1 MNTAMV
7 DHTNIGSAS
16 PPPLSLGSSA
26 ERGHILQAPS
36 RRDSKNFGSYASI
49 GSSFSAQSNDLSSLG
64 HIRRPNVADPLGR
77 PHTADLSSRTLR
89 SPFSRVQRKQSALRP
104 NSSSKARS
112 VAYREANIAKSA
124 SAFDRAYNDP
134 TMLPPYIADAIASRS
149 APFGTDSTHSVS
161 THSVPRAG
169 DGTEDPHLVRL
180 TPLGKTY
187 VSYFARPAPFVK
199 YVSEKRL
206 SFEEEEALREKATS
220 ANILEAQLEEMK
232 KMFLEYHKKTEEAK
246 VSKSVS
252 KFKSLL
258 ERKGDVDGKGSTD
271 SVSRSEPHL
280 KTKKGVD
287 TTESAGGVPN
297 PVEDGEGVQS
307 MMRTNV
313 LLRLRLAGMAFKKT
327 GAQNITSTHHN
338 SSQGSSHKHPRS
350 LDRFN
355 DDMEELQGE
364 ISAFDKST
372 GGSALPPALVDAFAC
387 GLGEGESQEAEA
399 LRAAMTHIKE
409 LNMKLSVLGAKTAAS
424 SLVDRMRRSDDK
436 SGEIYD
442 DDIDDDLKSQ
452 VKELTVEVESLKN
465 QLGSTTHAG
474 REFARALKDQPGGS
488 KSIRDYFLANP
499 PKVVVIP
506 MFFPTAAKS
515 SDEKTSILD
524 KFGPKSESHSGESP
538 NKESIET
545 DASPNEIYE
554 ETAVGE
560 GLEGDA
566 LGDNDDFEDEASTPS
581 KFGPIKRSHSSHED
595 SRDMQGWAKWQ
606 IHDDEEGTSGASSS
620 SGRHNPGS
628 SEKQPR
634 AAQSASPA
642 PSGGQI
648 NNERPVDK
656 NGSRARHTQA
666 PLDVSPL
673 AKYLKVRSLPIS

>member
-1 MNTAMV
+1 MA
-7 DHTNIGSAS
+7 DHTNEGSDS
-16 PPPLSLGSSA
+16 PTSISLSPSA
-26 ERGHILQAPS
+26 ERRNILQAPLKRAPKS
-36 RRDSKNFGSYASI
+36 PHSNASSS
-49 GSSFSAQSNDLSSLG
+49 GSFSAQSGDQLSLG
-64 HIRRPNVADPLGR
+64 RFRRPNVADPLSR

-89 SPFSRVQRKQSALRP
+89 SPFSRVQRKHTSLRH
-104 NSSSKARS
+104 NSSSGAHS
-112 VAYREANIAKSA
+112 IASREANIAKSA
-124 SAFDRAYNDP
+124 SAFDRAYSDP

-149 APFGTDSTHSVS
+149 AIGIDSSNSVS
-161 THSVPRAG
+161 MHSVPRAG
-169 DGTEDPHLVRL
+169 DGTDDPHLVRL

-206 SFEEEEALREKATS
+206 SFEEEEALREKAAS
-220 ANILEAQLEEMK
+220 ADILEAQLEEMK

-287 TTESAGGVPN
+287 TTESAGSVPN
-297 PVEDGEGVQS
+297 PVEDDDGVQS

-452 VKELTVEVESLKN
+452 IKELTGEVESLKK
-465 QLGSTTHAG
+465 QLRNTTHAG

>member
-1 MNTAMV
+1 MA
-7 DHTNIGSAS
+7 DHTNEGSDS
-16 PPPLSLGSSA
+16 PTSISLSPSA
-26 ERGHILQAPS
+26 ERRNILQAPLKRAPKS
-36 RRDSKNFGSYASI
+36 PHSNASSS
-49 GSSFSAQSNDLSSLG
+49 GSFSAQSGDQLSLG
-64 HIRRPNVADPLGR
+64 RFRRPNVADPLSR

-89 SPFSRVQRKQSALRP
+89 SPFSRVQRKHTSLRH
-104 NSSSKARS
+104 NSSSGAHS
-112 VAYREANIAKSA
+112 IASREANIAKSA
-124 SAFDRAYNDP
+124 SAFDRAYSDP

-149 APFGTDSTHSVS
+149 AIGIDSSNSVS
-161 THSVPRAG
+161 MHSVPRAG
-169 DGTEDPHLVRL
+169 DGTDDPHLVRL

-206 SFEEEEALREKATS
+206 SFEEEEALREKAAS
-220 ANILEAQLEEMK
+220 ADILEAQLEEMK

-372 GGSALPPALVDAFAC
+372 GGSALPPALVDAFAH

-465 QLGSTTHAG
+465 QLGNTTHAG

-524 KFGPKSESHSGESP
+524 KFGPKSESYSGESP

-606 IHDDEEGTSGASSS
+606 IHDDEEGTYASGSSV
-620 SGRHNPGS
+620 RHNLGS
-628 SEKQPR
+628 IEKQPR
-634 AAQSASPA
+634 SAQSASPA

-656 NGSRARHTQA
+656 NGSRSRHTQA